1 MQVFF
6 DAAREGNI
14 SDVNKHLDD
23 GVHADSQDENGNTA
37 WMLAFRGG
45 HEAVC
50 ELLITRGCNVDKQS
64 RKDGDT
70 ALIRAAAFGHEAV
83 CELLI
88 TRGCNVNMQDKTGG
102 TALIWAAENDEIPVV
117 ISLIKA
123 GCDYS
128 LRNNQSKSGMDWLRE
143 RHPDKVKEV
152 QVSHLHCIRYSLAHL
167 EQK

>member
-50 ELLITRGCNVDKQS
+50 EFLITRGCNVDMQ
-64 RKDGDT
+64 DIYNFT
-70 ALIRAAAFGHEAV
+70 ALMYASENGHEAV

-88 TRGCNVNMQDKTGG
+88 TRGCRADERREGEE
-102 TALIWAAENDEIPVV
+102 TA
-117 ISLIKA
+117 
-123 GCDYS
+123 S
-128 LRNNQSKSGMDWLRE
+128 LRA
-143 RHPDKVKEV
+143 PD
-152 QVSHLHCIRYSLAHL
+152 H
-167 EQK
+167 